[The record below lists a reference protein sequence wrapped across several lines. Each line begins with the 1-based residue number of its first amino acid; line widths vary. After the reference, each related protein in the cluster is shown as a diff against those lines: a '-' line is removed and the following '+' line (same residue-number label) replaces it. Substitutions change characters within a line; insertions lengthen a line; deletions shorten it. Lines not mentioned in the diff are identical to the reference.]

1 MKLFLYCNTFVML
14 RLLDTKDEACTKRS
28 LLSVHFPF
36 DWFAKSSKDKQ
47 KSFISM
53 PKCKCSSHFCKGIFD
68 IVPYLGQNSQTT
80 LSLRHLWHFQRF
92 SRKWLSLFLSCQWR
106 SMPFRDHCLLSLSRI
121 FFYYFQKT
129 IIAKIKTIY
138 F

>member
-28 LLSVHFPF
+28 LLSVHFSV
-36 DWFAKSSKDKQ
+36 WLICKLSKDKQ

-129 IIAKIKTIY
+129 IAKIQTVY